1 MFLATQVCT
10 PLEEQG
16 ACQPGLDSQLSQCQ
30 AVGFCGAASLAF
42 SVSLFR
48 DRARPLR

>member
-10 PLEEQG
+10 TLEEQG

-30 AVGFCGAASLAF
+30 AVGFCEAAGLTF
-42 SVSLFR
+42 GVSLFQ